1 MSTEAEPV
9 EVVAEIPAELATVV
23 QSSGLAAESAHTLE
37 SKFAPLFAE
46 AKSLVVQSQGIT
58 VTDASQL
65 TQMKLARTVRL
76 ALRDVRVRADKE
88 RKAMKE
94 DSLRRG
100 KAIDGVYNVL
110 AYLVDP
116 VEEKLE
122 AAEKFA
128 ERIEA
133 ERKAKLKADREEA
146 LRPFGV
152 NTAFY
157 DLANMPADAWN
168 GLFAGAVAAD
178 KAKKE
183 AAAKADAERI
193 AREKVEAEER
203 ERVRLE
209 NERLKREAFERE
221 KLAQAEREQAAAEK
235 RAAEEKA
242 RIEREALEAAMA
254 KQRAEA
260 KAAADAAAEEARKI
274 KAEADRLAKIAADKA
289 MAEREAAEAK
299 ARAEQ
304 EAIRKQAQY
313 EREAREKAEAE
324 AKRLR
329 DAEDARIAAEEAARK
344 KAARAPDREKV
355 RAFAA
360 SVRSLPIPQASTT
373 EGAAVVAE
381 IAAQVEKFAAWLEK
395 KGAEL

>member
-1 MSTEAEPV
+1 MSNEPATLEIV
-9 EVVAEIPAELATVV
+9 TEIPQELATAV
-23 QSSGLAAESAHTLE
+23 QSAGLAAESAHTLE

-46 AKSLVVQSQGIT
+46 AKSLVVQAQNIT
-58 VTDASQL
+58 VTDASQV

-76 ALRDVRVRADKE
+76 ALRNVRIRAEGE
-88 RKAMKE
+88 RKSLKE

-110 AYLVDP
+110 AYLVEP
-116 VEEKLE
+116 VEEKLK
-122 AAEKFA
+122 AAEEFA

-133 ERKAKLKADREEA
+133 ERKAKLKAEREES

-168 GLFAGAVAAD
+168 ELFAGAVAAH
-178 KAKKE
+178 KAKEE
-183 AAAKADAERI
+183 AARKAEEARI
-193 AREKVEAEER
+193 AREKAEAEER
-203 ERVRLE
+203 ERIRAE
-209 NERLKREAFERE
+209 NERLKREAFEAE
-221 KLAQAEREQAAAEK
+221 KKAQAERERVAAEK
-235 RAAEEKA
+235 RAADEKA
-242 RIEREALEAAMA
+242 RIEREKIEAEMR
-254 KQRAEA
+254 KQRE
-260 KAAADAAAEEARKI
+260 
-274 KAEADRLAKIAADKA
+274 EADRKAREAAAAAK
-289 MAEREAAEAK
+289 AEREAAEAK

-304 EAIRKQAQY
+304 EAMRKQAQV

-329 DAEDARIAAEEAARK
+329 DAEAARIAAEDAARK

-360 SVRSLPIPQASTT
+360 TIRSLPIPQVSTT

>member
-1 MSTEAEPV
+1 MSTDAQPV

-110 AYLVDP
+110 AYLVEP

-133 ERKAKLKADREEA
+133 ERKAKLKAEREEA

-157 DLANMPADAWN
+157 DLANMPSDAW
-168 GLFAGAVAAD
+168 GELFNGAVAAQ
-178 KAKKE
+178 KAKEE
-183 AAAKADAERI
+183 AARKAEADRI
-193 AREKVEAEER
+193 AREQAEAAER
-203 ERVRLE
+203 ERIRAE
-209 NERLKREAFERE
+209 NERLKREAFEAE
-221 KLAQAEREQAAAEK
+221 KAAQAERERVAAEK
-235 RAAEEKA
+235 RAADEKA
-242 RIEREALEAAMA
+242 
-254 KQRAEA
+254 
-260 KAAADAAAEEARKI
+260 KI
-274 KAEADRLAKIAADKA
+274 
-289 MAEREAAEAK
+289 EREAAEAK

-304 EAIRKQAQY
+304 EAIRKQAQA

-329 DAEDARIAAEEAARK
+329 DAEAARIAAEEAARK

-360 SVRSLPIPQASTT
+360 TVRSLPIPQASTT
-373 EGAAVVAE
+373 EGAAVIAE